1 MANTYQPITS
11 WTRIAPRLFSFG
23 VMCALLAG
31 AAVIWFL
38 QKPPSD
44 PESFSPNIP
53 LNFTALQGG
62 KDGKAKITEDA
73 SDRRAV
79 CIAYVD
85 VDGGVTP
92 LYPLQPGKVVAIP
105 VRENQEVEPG
115 DVLIRMDDT
124 LQKAQLEEAKADVHA
139 GEAQL
144 EQAKLLFKQH
154 DLKIKG
160 QKAVVAA
167 KKEEMTAAAAKR
179 DGAERLALNKLASN
193 EDVKA
198 AQAIVKALESA
209 VEGETTK
216 LNGLEAVDP
225 YIGVTLAMNDLNA
238 RKARL
243 SKAEYALKET
253 TLVAPFKGSVL
264 RINTSVGETLGPN
277 PKLPAIMFCPSTK
290 RIVRAEVE
298 QEFAG
303 KISLNQL
310 ALMQDDCSTSTQTWR
325 GKVVRIS
332 DWYTHRRSILLEP
345 LQFNDVRTL
354 ECIIDLDPG
363 QPILRIGQ
371 RVRVQLVP
379 PTDAGKAP

>member
-1 MANTYQPITS
+1 
-11 WTRIAPRLFSFG
+11 
-23 VMCALLAG
+23 
-31 AAVIWFL
+31 
-38 QKPPSD
+38 
-44 PESFSPNIP
+44 
-53 LNFTALQGG
+53 
-62 KDGKAKITEDA
+62 
-73 SDRRAV
+73 
-79 CIAYVD
+79 
-85 VDGGVTP
+85 
-92 LYPLQPGKVVAIP
+92 
-105 VRENQEVEPG
+105 
-115 DVLIRMDDT
+115 
-124 LQKAQLEEAKADVHA
+124 
-139 GEAQL
+139 
-144 EQAKLLFKQH
+144 
-154 DLKIKG
+154 
-160 QKAVVAA
+160 
-167 KKEEMTAAAAKR
+167 
-179 DGAERLALNKLASN
+179 
-193 EDVKA
+193 VKA